1 MRKCRQRKINSS
13 NLKDIR
19 QGAIFKVFNN
29 QYITNTAEWEIIIGI
44 IRLWKCVLV
53 LMTLGTKIL
62 SIGEKRHKHKIK
74 EVKQDFVVLNSNMEC
89 QSEA

>member
-1 MRKCRQRKINSS
+1 
-13 NLKDIR
+13 
-19 QGAIFKVFNN
+19 
-29 QYITNTAEWEIIIGI
+29 
-44 IRLWKCVLV
+44 
-53 LMTLGTKIL
+53 MTLGTKIL

>member
-29 QYITNTAEWEIIIGI
+29 QYITNTTEWEIIIGI